1 MQCGSK
7 VILSSSASMNV
18 FQHESFPLPE
28 KLLVISAPLN
38 AWNSGTSA
46 NLTLPRALAIGRTK
60 IVGQTHDGYHP
71 AYQRQIMSS
80 HTAPDSASE
89 VELKHLCLENG
100 YKSLLQ
106 RWQLRPEHAAT
117 SWCLLL
123 HDHFE
128 DGSHFDVLH
137 DTGIPRPQQLVDLS
151 S

>member
-7 VILSSSASMNV
+7 VIVSSSASMNV

-60 IVGQTHDGYHP
+60 IVGQTHDGYHS

-89 VELKHLCLENG
+89 AELKHLCLENG

-106 RWQLRPEHAAT
+106 RWQYVDKPLIVLFSERKMQKAI
-117 SWCLLL
+117 L
-123 HDHFE
+123 H
-128 DGSHFDVLH
+128 GKRLKVLKN
-137 DTGIPRPQQLVDLS
+137 QLDSFVHGC
-151 S
+151 